1 MPVLVHGCV
10 VTGEDLTEA
19 HSMAETCVQTSQNSM
34 KKCTVQYWTVRY
46 ILSSLYP
53 QLDVH

>member
-1 MPVLVHGCV
+1 VPVLVHGCV